1 MCLIFEILGLSVF
14 DFLKE
19 NNYHP
24 YPLDQV
30 RHIIYQLCHSVKF
43 LHECRLTHTDL
54 KPENILFCS
63 SDWEISYNARKRKD
77 VRKVKNTEVRLIDFG
92 SATFDWEH
100 HSKVVSTR
108 HYRAPEVILELGWSQ
123 PCDIWSVGCI
133 AFELYL
139 GFTLFQTH
147 DNREHLAMMEKIL
160 GPIPQSMVRRTK
172 TKYFQGGRLLWDEH
186 TSAGKYVREN
196 CKSIKN
202 YQQSDQEDHENLF
215 ELIRNMLMYEP
226 TDRISLDQVLRHPF
240 FDKIPFANR
249 LNFGR

>member
-1 MCLIFEILGLSVF
+1 
-14 DFLKE
+14 
-19 NNYHP
+19 
-24 YPLDQV
+24 V

-123 PCDIWSVGCI
+123 PCDIWSIGCI

-172 TKYFQGGRLLWDEH
+172 TKYFQNGRLLWDEH
-186 TSAGKYVREN
+186 SSAGKYVREN
-196 CKSIKN
+196 CKAIKN
-202 YQQSDQEDHENLF
+202 YQQTEADDHENLF
-215 ELIRNMLMYEP
+215 DLIKSMLIYEP
-226 TDRISLDQVLRHPF
+226 TDRIGLDQVLRHPF
-240 FDKIPFANR
+240 FDKIAFVNR
-249 LNFGR
+249 LGYR